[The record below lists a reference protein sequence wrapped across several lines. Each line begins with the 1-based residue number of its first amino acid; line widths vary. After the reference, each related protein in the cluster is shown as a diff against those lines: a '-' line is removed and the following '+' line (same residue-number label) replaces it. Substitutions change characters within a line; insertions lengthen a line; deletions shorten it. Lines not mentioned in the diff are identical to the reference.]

1 MLEDFNMTKDSQ
13 TDNKKARKEKANG
26 QIPITQENQNQSS
39 NSKKQSAKNNDV

>member
-1 MLEDFNMTKDSQ
+1 MLEDFNMSKDSQ

-26 QIPITQENQNQSS
+26 QIPLTKENQNQSN